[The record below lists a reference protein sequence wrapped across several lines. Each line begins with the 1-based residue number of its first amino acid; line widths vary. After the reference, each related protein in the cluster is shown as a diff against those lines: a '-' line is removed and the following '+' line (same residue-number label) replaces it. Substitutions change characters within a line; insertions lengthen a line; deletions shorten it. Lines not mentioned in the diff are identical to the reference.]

1 MLKIKHIQTFSMIV
15 YNEKRTWWTQKN
27 FITNFHCKCNFGVVK
42 MSIRIPQDLD
52 LYPIVDQRQMKVINV
67 NYSVKVGYW
76 ASRNNMQEDKIVMP
90 Q

>member
-1 MLKIKHIQTFSMIV
+1 
-15 YNEKRTWWTQKN
+15 
-27 FITNFHCKCNFGVVK
+27 
-42 MSIRIPQDLD
+42 MSIKIPQDLD